1 MAGPWVLGKASFFRA
16 LGRSFLWPSLNL
28 PSNTSFGD
36 RTVCILC
43 LVYCRELN
51 MPLIFICAVKT
62 ASTCS
67 PLREIAKI
75 NERLTYTKW
84 RNKQK
89 YLFSIH
95 RPQGLLRV
103 RTNYQQHYRTPSRH
117 WLSLW
122 RPGLYR
128 FVSSFLWERSIQKH
142 NQRKIIYILNAV
154 SSWLL
159 GVNVSNFILF
169 GVIITRPLSTKW
181 FKYFILLNS
190 DSFHFSTITDIS
202 HIMKQARW
210 ELVGL
215 GYLAWQPEQQW
226 LLGLQDSSGFK
237 HDAIFP

>member
-1 MAGPWVLGKASFFRA
+1 MKDWHI
-16 LGRSFLWPSLNL
+16 LNEE
-28 PSNTSFGD
+28 T
-36 RTVCILC
+36 
-43 LVYCRELN
+43 
-51 MPLIFICAVKT
+51 
-62 ASTCS
+62 
-67 PLREIAKI
+67 
-75 NERLTYTKW
+75 
-84 RNKQK
+84 NKNI
-89 YLFSIH
+89 YFSVH

-103 RTNYQQHYRTPSRH
+103 RTNCQQHYRTPSRH

-122 RPGLYR
+122 RPGLYW

-210 ELVGL
+210 ELVGGGL
-215 GYLAWQPEQQW
+215 PCLTASAAMVRFARFTW
-226 LLGLQDSSGFK
+226 LQTRCHFSINITLREFRTWLN
-237 HDAIFP
+237 I